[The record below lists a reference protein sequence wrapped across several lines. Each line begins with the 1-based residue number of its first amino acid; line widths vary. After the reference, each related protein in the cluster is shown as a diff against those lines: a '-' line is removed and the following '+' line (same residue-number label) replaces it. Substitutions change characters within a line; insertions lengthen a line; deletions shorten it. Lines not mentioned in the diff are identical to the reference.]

1 LFLSTKPVDNVV
13 SAFEKI
19 MSVTVVPLVQPQNR
33 TRPGW
38 GLRKLADAYGRGARL
53 LLALSVVFWATML
66 CAPTALAQ
74 SDQRGLVTEAAL
86 TFAEFL
92 NDTDMTWLSRHVG
105 RAKAIVIAPQVAKAG
120 FIVGGSGGRAVVV
133 ARDPATGKWLGPAF
147 YVLATASVG
156 FQAGI
161 SVSQS
166 VTLVMT
172 DKGLT
177 SLLSDSFKMGG
188 DAALAAG
195 PVGAGARSDLSADLV
210 SFSRSQGVYGGLNFD
225 GTIVSTSDEWN
236 KIYYG
241 QEVRP
246 ADILVR
252 GSVHNKQATELLN
265 LVASAAQ
272 RSAASP

>member
-1 LFLSTKPVDNVV
+1 MTFVSDELRQELTRRKRGDRSPRLDVYRRPVHVRAAARFLFCL
-13 SAFEKI
+13 A
-19 MSVTVVPLVQPQNR
+19 VT
-33 TRPGW
+33 
-38 GLRKLADAYGRGARL
+38 LAPAA
-53 LLALSVVFWATML
+53 A
-66 CAPTALAQ
+66 AQ
-74 SDQRGLVTEAAL
+74 SDQRRLVTDAAL
-86 TFAEFL
+86 TFNEFL
-92 NDTDMTWLSRHVG
+92 NDTDMTWLSRNVG
-105 RAKAIVIAPQVAKAG
+105 RAKAIVIAPQIAKAG
-120 FIVGGSGGRAVVV
+120 FIVGGSGGRAVAV
-133 ARDPATGKWLGPAF
+133 ARDASGKWLGPAF

-210 SFSRSQGVYGGLNFD
+210 TFSRSQGVYGGLNFD

-236 KIYYG
+236 NLYYG
-241 QEVRP
+241 QPVRP

-252 GSVHNKQATELLN
+252 GTARNKQATELLN
-265 LVASAAQ
+265 LVTSAAK
-272 RSAASP
+272 RTVASK